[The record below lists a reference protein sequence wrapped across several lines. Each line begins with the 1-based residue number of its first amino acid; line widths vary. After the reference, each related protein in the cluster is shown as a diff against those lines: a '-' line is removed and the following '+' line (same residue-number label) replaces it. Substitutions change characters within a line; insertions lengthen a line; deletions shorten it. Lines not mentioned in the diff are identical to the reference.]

1 MELKER
7 DLFYI
12 FLFSLFSHYSVYIN
26 ANGQS
31 QPVPMM
37 DDVLKQPGLP
47 KDIRQLSTLNHGEVV
62 CAVAISNPVKHVYTG
77 GKVRIAG
84 SLPSKHCVM
93 VCVCVQGCVK
103 VWEVGSG
110 SVKVPVHQLECL
122 SENYIRSCKL
132 MPDGKSLVVGGEAD
146 SLYIW
151 DLAAVSETVYYNK
164 CSSY

>member
-77 GKVRIAG
+77 GK
-84 SLPSKHCVM
+84 
-93 VCVCVQGCVK
+93 GCVK

-151 DLAAVSETVYYNK
+151 DLAAVSETVYNNK